1 MSGTVDDDGLTYS
14 FSKQEL
20 FLLAKFIRKKQEE
33 LPEGLDDFCRTLEDT
48 VYKSLTLEE
57 VKRFYS

>member
-1 MSGTVDDDGLTYS
+1 MSGTVDYDGLTYS

-20 FLLAKFIRKKQEE
+20 FLLAKFLRKKQEE
-33 LPEGLDDFCRTLEDT
+33 LPEGLDDFCRALEDT